1 MILSELIA
9 KVLDPLNSL
18 KDDTNDAV
26 NTTPYILRRLSEFTD
41 GELESLISRME
52 HIQEIIEYLEEA
64 GTLTNIAQETVS
76 ENEK

>member
-52 HIQEIIEYLEEA
+52 HIQEIIEHLEEA
-64 GTLTNIAQETVS
+64 GTLPNSAQETVA

>member
-1 MILSELIA
+1 MILSELIS

-52 HIQEIIEYLEEA
+52 HIQEIIEDLEEA
-64 GTLTNIAQETVS
+64 GTLPNSAQETVS
-76 ENEK
+76 

>member
-52 HIQEIIEYLEEA
+52 HIQEIIEDLEEA
-64 GTLTNIAQETVS
+64 GTLPNSAQETVS
-76 ENEK
+76 

>member
-52 HIQEIIEYLEEA
+52 HIQEIIEELEEA
-64 GTLTNIAQETVS
+64 GTLPNNAQETVS